1 MVSLLFMALGLS
13 AFADTYTKDGLQ
25 YTYTAGSGEASVE
38 MPASY
43 KTQES
48 FHIPATITIHGKEYK
63 VTSIADYGFT
73 VYGVYGTPSYTW
85 DGSTYTT
92 YTEGLEHT
100 CKNSNLKSVT
110 FDLPSNIKK
119 IGKFAFAGCTNLEEI
134 VIPSSV
140 EEMGTDVFRDCFEL
154 KSVTFQT
161 DEDGRAS
168 LKSLPWNCFYL
179 CVNLTSLNLPE
190 GLENIDDYAIQCC
203 LSLKS
208 IHLPNSL
215 KTIGGHFLCN
225 AKSLTELTIPASVT
239 KIDGAFLHGCES
251 LRTVYLLGPAATLGD
266 TYSTEDTSSS
276 FEAFGAVSSAPGSG
290 AVNNCTFYVP
300 SDYFDDY
307 TGNDVWTQLDE
318 KNNTLG
324 NKIKTPLPG
333 EERSFGPNK
342 WQTVIFYNDVPSYKS
357 VFGEDCMVAELTKAE
372 TDKDQHVP
380 NVYHLTFTLID
391 GYTIPGRKPYL
402 IYCPASSHYQ
412 MYTQAEEQ
420 TEDFKTFYTTDY
432 MTSVEVSDEP
442 GTTVAMIGSGA
453 AQTLQKWDFYFKW
466 DATNNAGTFKRVPS
480 DASNIKTSSFGCYWK
495 ILRDGLKVNA
505 EGLAKCALPEGGDA
519 PTAIGGVKGDTPQRI
534 DISVYDLNGRLVAKG
549 TQNLAKGV
557 YVVDGR
563 KVAVK

>member
-1 MVSLLFMALGLS
+1 MVPLLFMALGLS

-38 MPASY
+38 MPASS

-48 FHIPATITIHGKEYK
+48 FHIPATITIKGEEYK
-63 VTSIADYGFT
+63 VTSIKDYGFT
-73 VYGVYGTPSYTW
+73 VYGVYGKPSYTW
-85 DGSTYTT
+85 EGTTYTT
-92 YTEGLEHT
+92 YTEGLEHI
-100 CKNSNLKSVT
+100 CKNPNLKSVT
-110 FDLPSNIKK
+110 FELPSNIKK
-119 IGKFAFAGCTNLEEI
+119 IGRFAFAGCTNLEEI

-140 EEMGTDVFRDCFEL
+140 EEMGTDVFRDCFAL

-179 CVNLTSLNLPE
+179 CVNLTSLDLPE
-190 GLENIDDYAIQCC
+190 GLEKIDDYAIQCC

-251 LRTVYLLGPAATLGD
+251 LRKVYLLGPAATLGD

-276 FEAFGAVSSAPGSG
+276 FEAFGAVSSAPGSS

-300 SDYFDDY
+300 SDYYDNY
-307 TGNDVWTQLDE
+307 TGNDVWKQLDE

-333 EERSFGPNK
+333 EERGFGPNK
-342 WQTVIFYNDVPSYKS
+342 WQTVIFYNDVKSYKS

-372 TDKDQHVP
+372 TDVDQHQP

-391 GYTIPGRKPYL
+391 GYNIPSRKPYL
-402 IYCPASSHYQ
+402 IYCPTSSHYQ

-420 TEDFKTFYTTDY
+420 TEAGQTHQTFL
-432 MTSVEVSDEP
+432 P
-442 GTTVAMIGSGA
+442 
-453 AQTLQKWDFYFKW
+453 F
-466 DATNNAGTFKRVPS
+466 
-480 DASNIKTSSFGCYWK
+480 NI
-495 ILRDGLKVNA
+495 
-505 EGLAKCALPEGGDA
+505 
-519 PTAIGGVKGDTPQRI
+519 
-534 DISVYDLNGRLVAKG
+534 
-549 TQNLAKGV
+549 
-557 YVVDGR
+557 
-563 KVAVK
+563 